1 MQSLLLLF
9 LDKSD
14 DFANKN
20 EEFYNPRMK
29 KILVISNGMP
39 HQLFAAV
46 LQGREIYPELKKY
59 CYKENSD
66 VTWEVFLTTK
76 FAIWI
81 DTCSS
86 IDNTFHASGRAVE
99 KSGMLLHIQ
108 NAPEASGDHIYYV
121 FSFDDAAAHLSVTD
135 PSGILRI
142 CIWRC
147 VMLFPLK

>member
-1 MQSLLLLF
+1 
-9 LDKSD
+9 
-14 DFANKN
+14 
-20 EEFYNPRMK
+20 
-29 KILVISNGMP
+29 MP